1 MNMTLDEYKARAKA
15 DLDNAFEKGKA
26 QGGGGDAQMLIDNM
40 AIRDFQWQNVV
51 FPEGYEL
58 VLNFK
63 TTNGNNNVHSLNA
76 VLYGTT
82 GIKTVTLICEE
93 SGTIPMLQLVRA
105 SSVEVVDITN
115 FKRIPTEISYI
126 AMGNTKLVSILGE
139 LDMSS
144 CTSATHPFNT
154 TTALEE
160 IRFKEGTISIA
171 LDFHWSTKLSAESYD
186 SIIKG
191 HSKEVSVTLTLPA
204 EATVRSVYDAKYG
217 EGAWGAI
224 TAEYPNVT
232 IKYS

>member
-1 MNMTLDEYKARAKA
+1 MTTS
-15 DLDNAFEKGKA
+15 EKLIKIAENVQKNVEFGKS
-26 QGGGGDAQMLIDNM
+26 QGGGGDAQVLIDNM

-76 VLYGTT
+76 VLYGAT

-93 SGTIPMLQLVRA
+93 SGTILMGQFVRA
-105 SSVEVVDITN
+105 SSVEVIDITN
-115 FKRIPTEISYI
+115 FKRIPRDISYM
-126 AMGNTKLVSILGE
+126 AMVNTKLVSILGE

-191 HSKEVSVTLTLPA
+191 HSKEASVTLTLPA
-204 EATVRSVYDAKYG
+204 EATVRSVFDAKYG
-217 EGAWGAI
+217 SGAWDAI
-224 TAEYPNVT
+224 TAEYPNLT
-232 IKYS
+232 IVYS

>member
-1 MNMTLDEYKARAKA
+1 MTTS
-15 DLDNAFEKGKA
+15 EKLIKIAENVQKNVEFGKS
-26 QGGGGDAQMLIDNM
+26 QGGGGDAQILLDRMS
-40 AIRDFQWQNVV
+40 IRDFQWQNVV

-93 SGTIPMLQLVRA
+93 NGTILMGQFVRD

-115 FKRIPTEISYI
+115 FKRIPRDISYM
-126 AMGNTKLVSILGE
+126 AMANTKLVSILGE

-171 LDFHWSTKLSAESYD
+171 LDFKSCTKLSAESYD

-191 HSKEVSVTLTLPA
+191 HSKEASVTLTLPK
-204 EATVRSVYDAKYG
+204 ETTVRSVYDAKFG
-217 EGAWGAI
+217 SGAWDAI
-224 TAEYPNVT
+224 TAEYSNVT
-232 IKYS
+232 ITYST